1 MVSAEVVMFTISM
14 LLYSWLVR
22 SICRIMAVAA
32 GTGATSTEKEA
43 SACEWSA
50 MFSAATVTLKEVG
63 YHKSPWMVPVVA
75 SRERGGGSDV
85 LWREK
90 CEKPEE
96 RGTM

>member
-22 SICRIMAVAA
+22 SICRIMRSPPHC
-32 GTGATSTEKEA
+32 ATSTKKEA
-43 SACEWSA
+43 SACVWSA

-63 YHKSPWMVPVVA
+63 YHNSPWMVPVVA

>member
-1 MVSAEVVMFTISM
+1 
-14 LLYSWLVR
+14 
-22 SICRIMAVAA
+22 
-32 GTGATSTEKEA
+32 
-43 SACEWSA
+43 